1 MVRYADDVVIVV
13 GDEDDAHRVL
23 AVLGKRF
30 AKYGL
35 TLHPEKTKMLDF
47 RKPRGPQ
54 SPAGPSSPRSFD
66 MLGFTWF
73 WGISRKGAPVIQRK
87 TSSSRFRRA
96 LSRIADWCRQ
106 HRHEPVAV
114 QHADLTKKLRGH
126 YAYYGITGNARSLS
140 RFLHEVERVWRYW
153 LNRRSSRAKMLWE
166 RFCSLL
172 RRYPLP
178 PIRIVHSIYRTA
190 AKP

>member
-1 MVRYADDVVIVV
+1 MWFAKEVVPRLRSKAFMVRYADDVVIVV

-47 RKPRGPQ
+47 RRPRGPQ
-54 SPAGPSSPRSFD
+54 SPAGSSSPRSFD

-96 LSRIADWCRQ
+96 LGRIADW
-106 HRHEPVAV
+106 
-114 QHADLTKKLRGH
+114 
-126 YAYYGITGNARSLS
+126 
-140 RFLHEVERVWRYW
+140 
-153 LNRRSSRAKMLWE
+153 
-166 RFCSLL
+166 
-172 RRYPLP
+172 
-178 PIRIVHSIYRTA
+178 
-190 AKP
+190 